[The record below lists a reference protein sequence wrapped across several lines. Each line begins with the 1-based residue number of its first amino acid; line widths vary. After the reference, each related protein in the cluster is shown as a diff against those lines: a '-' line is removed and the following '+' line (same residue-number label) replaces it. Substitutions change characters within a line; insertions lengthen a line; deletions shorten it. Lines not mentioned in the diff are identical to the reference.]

1 MIYSKYD
8 VVKVPFP
15 FTDKSSTKRRPALV
29 ISSEKYQ
36 NNFKHCVLCMIT
48 TAKHSEWIDDIIIQ
62 NIHTVGLSTPSKI
75 RFKIFSL
82 DERLILG
89 KLGALD
95 KQDIHMLTAKLKE
108 YL

>member
-8 VVKVPFP
+8 IVKVPFP
-15 FTDKSSTKRRPALV
+15 FTDKVSTKKRPALV

-48 TAKHSEWIDDIIIQ
+48 TAKHSEWIDDVVIQ
-62 NIHTVGLSTPSKI
+62 NIDTAGLSTPSKI

-82 DERLILG
+82 DEKLIFG

-95 KQDIHMLTAKLKE
+95 EQDVHTLIDKLKE